1 VLAVVV
7 VSWFVAVPVQGVFVV
22 ASGVGGGPVGS
33 LVRMDVLLLLLLLL
47 RFVLLGR
54 LIQSRAAEAEDAQTR
69 SVGSCVVAVVVDA
82 HPRLAEST

>member
-1 VLAVVV
+1 
-7 VSWFVAVPVQGVFVV
+7 
-22 ASGVGGGPVGS
+22 
-33 LVRMDVLLLLLLLL
+33 MNVLLLLLLFV